1 MASVSDYQENTRLF
15 PSAQV
20 PPEVK
25 LTRDY
30 AIRYS
35 EAIYSTYVGDKAGF
49 PYSLLSFYNE
59 IRSYAD
65 GKQDSDKYE
74 TILNPDGSGGSN
86 GTTVGSSVDGKWP
99 KNDRRKG
106 TNNLN
111 KEILSL
117 GPRIMQAILGAFAD
131 VDYNL
136 TAETIDPDSGYEQ
149 EMKKSQLYAESQNLD
164 AINMFKQ
171 NAGIPVDSG
180 TKYPKD
186 LDELQLMQDLGE
198 FKTGIS
204 KALEKLLKHT
214 YDISDWTETVRKLI
228 RDLVCFNA
236 ICTHDYYDTEECK
249 WKTEYEDVTRVIAQ
263 YSDKRDYSDSGF
275 FGVIREKR
283 ISEIRHKLED
293 EGYSEEQI
301 GQLAQNWSGKLG
313 NPLQSRWTDF
323 YQKDTYGNWLYD
335 SYVCLVLE
343 SEWFD
348 NDMEF
353 RTVNTSKRGIRTVYD
368 QEWGRMRDTE
378 HNKTRITTIT
388 RKYEAK
394 WVIGTSVV
402 YEHGL
407 SPSQA
412 RNKNNKRPLPSFH
425 IYAGTEKSIM
435 QRLVPIF
442 DNFQISWLKLQN
454 TIVES
459 WGEILLP
466 DLAVLDRIVIGGEK
480 WSVDKLL
487 SHAKR
492 THVLPYRSLPI
503 SGKYPGGNVK
513 PIDIIP
519 STIINRIEEARS
531 LFENAINMIE
541 IVTGIN
547 PIALGAQPTS
557 GEGKGVT
564 EMALANT
571 TKILRPVIDSI
582 FQIKEDSAEF
592 LSESIRLAIKNDK
605 DCRDAYI
612 RVVGKNDVDALRN
625 SKYEARELGI
635 KLVPKPTSDEL
646 RSLYEDIRVASMGGK
661 NGQPLIRFDT
671 MLYIKEKLMN
681 GANLTDIRLYLSNSI
696 NKEIDRQEKERQ
708 QGIQS
713 QGQQNVQL
721 EQAKAQGQ
729 AQKSEIDTRSQAI
742 LLGITHE
749 NSMDLEQ
756 LKQGHER
763 AMIDEE
769 RKIKEMEMQSQNGQ
783 KQTA

>member
-1 MASVSDYQENTRLF
+1 MTSVSEYQENTRLF

-25 LTRDY
+25 LTKDY

-49 PYSLLSFYNE
+49 PYSLLAFYNE
-59 IRSYAD
+59 IRNYAD

-74 TILNPDGSGGSN
+74 TILNPDGSWGSN
-86 GTTVGSSVDGKWP
+86 GTPVGSSVDGKWP

-171 NAGIPVDSG
+171 NAGIPIDSG

-343 SEWFD
+343 TEWID

-353 RTVNTSKRGIRTVYD
+353 RTVNTSKRGIRTVYE

-378 HNKTRITTIT
+378 HNKTRITTIK

-394 WVIGTSVV
+394 WVIGTDVV

-412 RNKNNKRPLPSFH
+412 RDKSNKRPLMSFH
-425 IYAGTEKSIM
+425 VYAGTEKSIM

-454 TIVES
+454 AIVES

-487 SHAKR
+487 SNAKR

-547 PIALGAQPTS
+547 PIALGSQPTS

-592 LSESIRLAIKNDK
+592 LSESIRLAIRNDK
-605 DCRDAYI
+605 DCRDAYT

-635 KLVPKPTSDEL
+635 KLVPKPTSEEL

-708 QGIQS
+708 QGIQA

-721 EQAKAQGQ
+721 EQSKAQSE
-729 AQKSEIDTRSQAI
+729 AQKSEIDTRSEAI
-742 LLGITHE
+742 LLGIKHE
-749 NSMDLEQ
+749 NEMDLEQ

-763 AMIDEE
+763 AMIDEQ
-769 RKIKEMEMQSQNGQ
+769 RKIKEMEMQGQNGQ